1 MVAVAFD
8 TLKLARRLRDDAH
21 MSTEQ
26 AEGVAD
32 ALAEAMSGAELA
44 TKPDIR
50 ELGQTT
56 QAEFQTVR
64 AEAREFEQAMKAEFR
79 AVRAEAREFEQA
91 VKAEFQAVRAEAREM
106 ELRLLARF
114 DALNERIERRS
125 AESDSRMV
133 RWVLGVGATA
143 TLTIIGTAWTIIHSL
158 PGH

>member
-56 QAEFQTVR
+56 QAEFQT
-64 AEAREFEQAMKAEFR
+64 
-79 AVRAEAREFEQA
+79 VRAEAREFEQA